1 MAANQA
7 LESQYNRDFIMQ
19 LRAPANGQ
27 KAATEHY
34 IVEELNHV
42 LYLSLSDLLS
52 GSPVN
57 SDALFDVKLQNSVN
71 GDAYWDGKQVIF
83 IPDSGYTGRA
93 SFEYT
98 LMDTLGQTDSA
109 TVTIKI

>member
-42 LYLSLSDLLS
+42 LYLSLSDLL
-52 GSPVN
+52 GDSPVN
-57 SDALFDVKLQNSVN
+57 SDALFDVKLQNPVN
-71 GDAYWDGKQVIF
+71 GDAYWDGTQVIF
-83 IPDSGYTGRA
+83 IPDLDYHGPA
-93 SFEYT
+93 SFD
-98 LMDTLGQTDSA
+98 LVVMDCQGCLDSA
-109 TVTIKI
+109 TVQLAV